1 MHPNDTE
8 ASGGQAP
15 RRASIGDVAQRA
27 HVSVAT
33 VSRVLNSP
41 DLVSPDTARRVRK
54 AIEDLAYRPN
64 LFAKGLM
71 TRRSNVLA
79 IALPDLY
86 GEFYSE
92 LLRGADAE
100 AHEHGYQLLV
110 SSEGRLRNGHES
122 NHLAFGL
129 VDGIALMVTE
139 PNEALIAD
147 AESRDRP
154 LVALDVDLR
163 ARGIDSVVIDN
174 STGARDA
181 IEHLLETTPPDR
193 CYFVGGP
200 RDNYD
205 TVERL
210 EAFRTALKAA
220 GHKVRPEQATFGEY
234 DMEYGERWWRER
246 PDREALRGAAIL
258 AGNDEI
264 AYGIMSAAQED
275 GMQIPSQLRIVGF
288 DNSRLSLL
296 ARPRLTSVK
305 IPAAEAGV
313 AAIRALVNR
322 VNHPETPASLTLL
335 PTKLVMRESSV

>member
-1 MHPNDTE
+1 
-8 ASGGQAP
+8 
-15 RRASIGDVAQRA
+15 
-27 HVSVAT
+27 VSVAT

-41 DLVSPDTARRVRK
+41 ALVSPDTTRRVRR
-54 AIEDLAYRPN
+54 AIDELAYQPN

-92 LLRGADAE
+92 LLRGADSE
-100 AHEHGYQLLV
+100 AHTLGYQLLV
-110 SSEGRLRNGHES
+110 SSEARLRNGHAT

-139 PNEALIAD
+139 PNEALIEE
-147 AESRDRP
+147 AERRGRP

-163 ARGIDSVVIDN
+163 SRGIDSVVIDN

-181 IEHLLETTPPDR
+181 MRHLLATTVPDR

-210 EAFRTALKAA
+210 AAFRAALAEA
-220 GHKVRPEQATFGEY
+220 GHKARADQATCGEY
-234 DMEYGERWWRER
+234 EMEYGERWWRER
-246 PDREALRGAAIL
+246 PDHEVFRGSAIL

-264 AYGIMSAAQED
+264 AYGILTAAQED
-275 GMQIPSQLRIVGF
+275 GMRVPDELRIIGF

-296 ARPRLTSVK
+296 ARPRLTSVR
-305 IPAAEAGV
+305 IPAAEAGA

-335 PTKLVMRESSV
+335 PTKLVVRESTG